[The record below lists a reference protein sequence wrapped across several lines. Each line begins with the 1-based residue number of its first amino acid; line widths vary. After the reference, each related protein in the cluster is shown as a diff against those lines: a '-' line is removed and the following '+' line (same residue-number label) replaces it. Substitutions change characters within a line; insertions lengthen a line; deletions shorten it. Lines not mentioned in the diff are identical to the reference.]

1 MYFLE
6 DHTLMISEP
15 REENS
20 GVPQGKFLKRRQI
33 LREDGSGLA
42 LLPTDFRVGT
52 DVSILGRQ
60 IRICD
65 CDKYTRE
72 FFEFQGKP
80 QPQAEAIPLDSFA
93 QALIKKPVFRDS
105 EMKEFMEKSLGGGRV
120 PSEKQFLDNDRKVLR
135 FFTRYDEVPFIIHY
149 YLADDTCE
157 IREVHHPNDG
167 RDNFALLLKRRK
179 IPYSFSVSQPGLGF
193 LGDNYLTYNQIF
205 PDKTIDAFG
214 RNFQITGVD
223 DFTQNFYQAKLGRS
237 FKIGEIE
244 YPRPRSP
251 TVRQIP
257 PHNGFGDEVDSL
269 GFVYRLLPEK
279 PKRDFFKYVDNDKTV
294 LRYIASFNTRVPED
308 IDRKFIISFF
318 LADDSIS
325 IFEPAQ
331 KNSGII
337 EGKFLERRKYKNVNN
352 NNEFITP
359 SDMPIGGDVKI
370 NGYNF
375 RINSCD
381 EYTSKWLETHL
392 V

>member
-325 IFEPAQ
+325 IFEPA
-331 KNSGII
+331 
-337 EGKFLERRKYKNVNN
+337 
-352 NNEFITP
+352 
-359 SDMPIGGDVKI
+359 
-370 NGYNF
+370 
-375 RINSCD
+375 
-381 EYTSKWLETHL
+381 
-392 V
+392 